1 MRYCGLKNPAF
12 WGFWI
17 ITQEPDF
24 CKHVVLAKSTKK
36 TLALCAEGRKQST
49 LKSRI
54 RGEAAIIGGL
64 DIVII
69 INRGVGQGWK
79 NSVGGSLVLIC

>member
-24 CKHVVLAKSTKK
+24 GKHVVLAKSTKK
-36 TLALCAEGRKQST
+36 TLALGAEVRKH
-49 LKSRI
+49 
-54 RGEAAIIGGL
+54 
-64 DIVII
+64 V
-69 INRGVGQGWK
+69 
-79 NSVGGSLVLIC
+79 